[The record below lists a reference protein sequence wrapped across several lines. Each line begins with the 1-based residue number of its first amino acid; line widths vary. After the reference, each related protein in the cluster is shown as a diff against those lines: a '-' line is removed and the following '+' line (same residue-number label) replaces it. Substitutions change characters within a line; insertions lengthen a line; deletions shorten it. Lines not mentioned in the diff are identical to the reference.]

1 MSSSFISYLLQT
13 NQQIITYGGILIFIS
28 GLIGGILNI
37 IIFLSLKTFRESSC
51 AFYLTILS
59 IVNIGQ
65 LITNLLTRIMIT
77 GFNIDWTRNSLFYCK
92 FRTYAFQVTT
102 MISFTCICLATIDQY
117 FATCSRI
124 RWQRWCHI
132 KIAYR
137 IIIFAIFIAIIEQ
150 SPCLFLYEHIKISTT
165 NIIICTITNEF
176 FIQFNTYFNYL
187 IIGNIL
193 PYLITFSFGLMAY
206 RNIKEI
212 NYRTVPLVRREL
224 DKQLTTMVLIQVIYT
239 FFSILPSMII
249 YLILAYGNIQDLVLI
264 AQLRL
269 IYAIMTCLYYSYFA
283 SPFYIYVCA
292 SERFR
297 RQLIHVISKIHL
309 KRFQARI
316 ATVNQLSIFSFAIS
330 SMTLQQSTY
339 SRPII
344 NDFAREKFYEL
355 AKKHIDA
362 LNPKFR
368 NKAVITGVQSKKN
381 NQCTSEQAIY

>member
-1 MSSSFISYLLQT
+1 
-13 NQQIITYGGILIFIS
+13 
-28 GLIGGILNI
+28 
-37 IIFLSLKTFRESSC
+37 
-51 AFYLTILS
+51 
-59 IVNIGQ
+59 
-65 LITNLLTRIMIT
+65 MIT

-316 ATVNQLSIFSFAIS
+316 ATVNQVI
-330 SMTLQQSTY
+330 
-339 SRPII
+339 P
-344 NDFAREKFYEL
+344 
-355 AKKHIDA
+355 HI
-362 LNPKFR
+362 
-368 NKAVITGVQSKKN
+368 
-381 NQCTSEQAIY
+381 